1 MAAARFRARL
11 EQVLLTS
18 CVTTTT
24 AITKSKAPGTLTVTF
39 PLPRVFLQAIISS
52 SVDHIANCSII
63 SLVLVSIALRKWG
76 SSFSSFLAFSIPTIP
91 FSGNMLDPVPEGAVF
106 FLEWP
111 MWARLALTIILT
123 TAFVVK
129 LRNWARDR
137 SLERRA
143 LEEQAERG
151 DMTLVNCLDEDIPF
165 GIRALIE
172 DPEVEGVWNA
182 QTATSLHFDPARAP
196 SSSQVA
202 IKPIRYSSISST
214 SISDST
220 GLGLTPPDVLTPL
233 TDTTAVA
240 DTSAESSSSK
250 KGKTIVISYNGP
262 CLHAEAADVVP
273 GLAISEFVLNA
284 DFTDDGYTDGVSS
297 MTKDEASPLS
307 SKLQLRPVTNL
318 PSSGTRKF
326 VIGNR
331 QRNIQGHQ
339 RPEVRSD
346 LNPLERMEA
355 HRRFHAAES
364 GQLLPRNRRH
374 TDMALTPA
382 LASSLSDSED
392 SDDSASRTLSW
403 PARNGSMNLGKQFSR
418 RAKRMEGPRPV
429 PFRAFVDALPT
440 AKPPPSAW
448 TDKTQ
453 ARVDAKIPPSAKTS
467 ETASNTSRHTP
478 SSSRSSTSAT
488 ATTSPTDSLS
498 IANTRSRKINDGF
511 EVLPAGTLEKGP
523 KVKDFGTRHEDL
535 DMRKKPKKL
544 KKRPHSDSGSRR
556 SSTESGRRS
565 SDTFR
570 LPIF

>member
-24 AITKSKAPGTLTVTF
+24 ATTKSKAPGTSTLTF
-39 PLPRVFLQAIISS
+39 PLPRVFLRAIISS
-52 SVDHIANCSII
+52 SADHIANCSII
-63 SLVLVSIALRKWG
+63 SLVLVSIALQKWG

-151 DMTLVNCLDEDIPF
+151 EMTLVNCLDEDIPF

-182 QTATSLHFDPARAP
+182 QTATSLHFHPARP
-196 SSSQVA
+196 SSSSQLA
-202 IKPIRYSSISST
+202 IKPIRCSSISST
-214 SISDST
+214 SICDST
-220 GLGLTPPDVLTPL
+220 DLGLTPPDVLTPL

-262 CLHAEAADVVP
+262 YLRAEAADVVP

-284 DFTDDGYTDGVSS
+284 DLTDNGYADVVSS
-297 MTKDEASPLS
+297 MIKDETSPLS
-307 SKLQLRPVTNL
+307 SKLQLRPITNL
-318 PSSGTRKF
+318 PSPGTRKV

-403 PARNGSMNLGKQFSR
+403 PARNGSLNLGKQFSR

-429 PFRAFVDALPT
+429 PFCAFVDALPT

-453 ARVDAKIPPSAKTS
+453 ARVDAKILPSAKTS